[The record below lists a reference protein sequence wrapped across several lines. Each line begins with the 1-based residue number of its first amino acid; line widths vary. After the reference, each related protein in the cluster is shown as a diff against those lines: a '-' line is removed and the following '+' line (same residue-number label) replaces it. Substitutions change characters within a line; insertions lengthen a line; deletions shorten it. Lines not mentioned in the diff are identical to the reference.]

1 MAVCIDLNLPFDSC
15 LTVWSERNDLDRNFQ
30 VVLHEADILLES
42 LRKIL
47 FLAAAC
53 QILIPSL
60 EFGIYRGDLALG
72 IEWELIGLLTVN
84 DIRCADLDGLE
95 RIEAVGLHH
104 DEVGNAVDHHSI
116 FEGYEVKPA
125 ASAWTTCN
133 SAEFVSDLAD
143 LLTCL
148 IEKLGRERTA
158 ADTGTIGF
166 ENAIYMADS

>member
-1 MAVCIDLNLPFDSC
+1 MIFCKELSFDSS

-60 EFGIYRGDLALG
+60 ELSIYRCNLALG
-72 IEWELIGLLTVN
+72 IEWELISLLTVN

-104 DEVGNAVDHHSI
+104 DEVGNAVDHHSL
-116 FEGYEVKPA
+116 FQCYEVEPA
-125 ASAWTTCN
+125 ASAWTSCHSSELMT
-133 SAEFVSDLAD
+133 DLAD

-158 ADTGTIGF
+158 ADTGTIGL
-166 ENAIYMADS
+166 ENAIYVADS

>member
-1 MAVCIDLNLPFDSC
+1 MAVCIDLNLPFDGS
-15 LTVWSERNDLDRNFQ
+15 LAVWSERNDLDRNFQ

-60 EFGIYRGDLALG
+60 ELSIYRCNLALG
-72 IEWELIGLLTVN
+72 IEWELISLLTVN

-104 DEVGNAVDHHSI
+104 DEVSHTIDHHSI
-116 FEGYEVKPA
+116 FEGYKVKPA

-133 SAEFVSDLAD
+133 SAELMTDLAD

-158 ADTGTIGF
+158 ADTGTIGL
-166 ENAIYMADS
+166 ENAIYVADS